1 MGTNK
6 NIEKVKTQI
15 SNMSVP
21 DKKVRKAVE
30 NLTTAS
36 QQDKDEIL
44 ALLREKR
51 FTFFSEWQFEIASE
65 YM

>member
-1 MGTNK
+1 MVPNK

-30 NLTTAS
+30 NLTTTR
-36 QQDKDEIL
+36 QQDKEEIL
-44 ALLREKR
+44 ALLKKKR
-51 FTFFSEWQFEIASE
+51 PTFFSQWQLEIASK